1 VADSQH
7 KTAILNVECRELL
20 SALLFWVG
28 SMNKQQNRINL
39 VRQIITAAK
48 LYKQNLVG
56 KKFLYIFDCGY
67 IEVIFRAKD
76 FRHLTGVDTN
86 LSAMGFYMM
95 ACKGILTANQIS
107 FSSRHPYSTSV
118 KKIKHLQNI
127 STLVASECFMLR
139 DITTNSETYKFGTT
153 DLKFSL
159 CFSKE
164 YVDDNKSNECFIVK
178 SLRAEDCFSKAK
190 EVYTVTHIFSKRND
204 KSKYSKV
211 IYLEN
216 NHSISTVPEE
226 LKPMLSDSLLFP
238 ALHKDCVEYIAT
250 ATETSKEN
258 SECFSL

>member
-1 VADSQH
+1 MADSQH

-118 KKIKHLQNI
+118 KKIN
-127 STLVASECFMLR
+127 TCRTF
-139 DITTNSETYKFGTT
+139 
-153 DLKFSL
+153 
-159 CFSKE
+159 
-164 YVDDNKSNECFIVK
+164 
-178 SLRAEDCFSKAK
+178 
-190 EVYTVTHIFSKRND
+190 
-204 KSKYSKV
+204 
-211 IYLEN
+211 
-216 NHSISTVPEE
+216 
-226 LKPMLSDSLLFP
+226 
-238 ALHKDCVEYIAT
+238 LHW
-250 ATETSKEN
+250 
-258 SECFSL
+258 